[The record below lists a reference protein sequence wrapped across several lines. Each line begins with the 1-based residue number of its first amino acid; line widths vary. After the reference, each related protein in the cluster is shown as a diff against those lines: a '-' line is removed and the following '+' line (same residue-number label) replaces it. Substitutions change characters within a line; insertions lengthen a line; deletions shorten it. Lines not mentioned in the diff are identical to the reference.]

1 MAASLRRLVTADGLT
16 KEMCVSVYLYAK
28 EVKRLYKASGALFLA
43 LYLKLKASSLQIAYG
58 GDRRPHDR
66 LPVPVS
72 LTRSGFPRIIP
83 SFLRRQ
89 RYKKDDKADMLV
101 KIWLSLFNL
110 SKIILLA
117 KRVDFS
123 TFASIVSPWKD
134 PEKVVQAVNRV
145 AETLP
150 QFLGRYLPWVSQ
162 IPLDEGVTWEPTW
175 KAIPN
180 SPYLSQQL
188 RVPTIESEL

>member
-1 MAASLRRLVTADGLT
+1 M
-16 KEMCVSVYLYAK
+16 
-28 EVKRLYKASGALFLA
+28 
-43 LYLKLKASSLQIAYG
+43 
-58 GDRRPHDR
+58 
-66 LPVPVS
+66 
-72 LTRSGFPRIIP
+72 
-83 SFLRRQ
+83 
-89 RYKKDDKADMLV
+89 YKKDDKADMLV
-101 KIWLSLFNL
+101 KILLSLFHL

-123 TFASIVSPWKD
+123 SFASIVSPWKD

-145 AETLP
+145 AERLRLP
-150 QFLGRYLPWVSQ
+150 QLVGRYLLWVSQ